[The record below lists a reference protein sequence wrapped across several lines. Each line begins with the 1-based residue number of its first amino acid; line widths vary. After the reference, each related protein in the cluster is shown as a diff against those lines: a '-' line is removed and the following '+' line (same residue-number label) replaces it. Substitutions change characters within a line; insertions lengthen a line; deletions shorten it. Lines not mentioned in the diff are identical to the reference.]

1 MKQGT
6 QTTVPATSGSNA
18 LLHIFGGLNLVT
30 GEVVATFAR
39 QRNSDSFIA
48 FLEQL
53 MLHAYPQQ
61 AVYLVLDN
69 ASFHRS
75 ASAQAAIALFEPR
88 LQIFWLPPYSPEL
101 NPIEP
106 YWRYLKTQAYGNRT
120 FTNLTEVEAAVGQ
133 VLARQNDLHTPD
145 RYHLSN

>member
-1 MKQGT
+1 MKRGT
-6 QTTVPATSGSNA
+6 QTTVPATSGSDA

-30 GEVVATFAR
+30 GTVVATFAH

-48 FLEQL
+48 FLEEL

-75 ASAQAAIALFEPR
+75 ASAQAAISLFEPR
-88 LQIFWLPPYSPEL
+88 LQVFWLPPYTPEL

-106 YWRYLKTQAYGNRT
+106 YWRYMKTQACGNRT
-120 FTNLTEVEAAVGQ
+120 FKNIAEVEAAVRQ
-133 VLARQNDLHTPD
+133 VLTRQNDYHTPD
-145 RYHLSN
+145 RYHLSS